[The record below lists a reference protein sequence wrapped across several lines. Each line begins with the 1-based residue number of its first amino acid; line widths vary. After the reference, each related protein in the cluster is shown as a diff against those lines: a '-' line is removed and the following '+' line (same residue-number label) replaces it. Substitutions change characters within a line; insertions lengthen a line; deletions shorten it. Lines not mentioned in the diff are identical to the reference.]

1 MDEQTFITSELLNR
15 KAFNSELLYE
25 EGLEIIQQLTG
36 NFWTDYNTHDPGVT
50 ILEYLCDAIV
60 ELNSRTDEAIEDHLY
75 SNSRDKKIF
84 YDSSEILSCNALTLN
99 DYRKLILD
107 ELPEVKNIWFF
118 PTDPLENSLNGLY
131 KVYVNIHDEIETE
144 EVTQKIL
151 TGIKDVFS
159 SNRNICEDIDEIIVV
174 DTLPIQIKADIEIK
188 RMDEV
193 ESILAQILFN
203 LNEYFNPTV
212 SFYSLKEMIEK
223 EYALDEI
230 YNGPLLKHG
239 FIREEELIPKTER
252 ILISEVIKIIMQIEG
267 IASVKDL
274 YLLVDN
280 KVHDNQIRV
289 GKKLIPVLE
298 FDPQLPQGGNQIS
311 FYKGDV
317 VYNSLDV
324 VLTKRK
330 YNELESARKRVY
342 RLNEEKVEV
351 PTGRPLNIQDY
362 NSVQYLFPQI
372 YGIGEQGVPNGA
384 RELRKAQAK
393 QLKGFLLLF
402 EQLLSNHLAQLS
414 HVKDLFSTTNGIQ
427 QTYFQQNLDAV
438 PDVAPLYRES
448 EGEFITNGV
457 KGEVKIPLN
466 YHEGLQKLIA
476 SQDNFVD
483 RRNRILDFLL
493 AIHGEDYMR
502 YATSQ
507 KNYYF
512 RTEDYQNYLIKNKSR
527 FFEHLVKMNQHRS
540 RAFDYRK
547 EVVGTDN
554 VPGLEAKINILLGF
568 GFTPDSAHHA
578 SLEKY
583 PLLKP
588 FDDQEFTLIDKTAP
602 NRLKRQWA
610 NETDIA
616 QASLNEGIIEEEF
629 DYIDTED
636 VTLELKEEADG
647 YKHQLL
653 EKTVFMRAKLIDSEF
668 LVHGLSLKYYQI
680 GAHPIDKEKF
690 CVIFKSPNQEQ
701 SLLIGQYDVEEDA
714 TNAIMVIVDYLRDLN
729 IRSEGF
735 YLFEHIL
742 LRPDV
747 SDQKF
752 GIYLV
757 DENGENFLR
766 SRERYNFQE
775 RLAKV
780 EELRPPT
787 KEESGKSAHLSIYEH
802 YSVERRED
810 GDFEIQFHTAD
821 KSMQFVSLKAYES
834 VQEIHEKMERVYKFL
849 ANKEDI
855 RPFEEKV
862 AFYIQNSEEDSLVP
876 ESFFVY
882 QTTLL
887 LPSWTARFN
896 DLEFRSIFRD
906 TVNECKPANVK
917 SDLRWLNIEQM
928 QTFEKLYFKWVEA
941 FRKEDN
947 KAEIDLLNNQ
957 MTQLL
962 LELKAAN

>member
-1 MDEQTFITSELLNR
+1 MAEPTFITDELLEK
-15 KAFNSELLYE
+15 KAFNSEALYE
-25 EGLEIIQQLTG
+25 EGLEMIQQLTG

-60 ELNSRTDEAIEDHLY
+60 ELNSRADASIEDHLY
-75 SNSRDKKIF
+75 NKSNDKKIF
-84 YDSSEILSCNALTLN
+84 YESSEILSCNALTMN

-131 KVYVNIHDEIETE
+131 KVYVDIHDELETE
-144 EVTQKIL
+144 EVTKKII
-151 TGIKDVFS
+151 TGIQDVFCA
-159 SNRNICEDIDEIIVV
+159 NRNICEDIDEIVIV

-193 ESILAQILFN
+193 ERILAQILFD

-212 SFYSLKEMIEK
+212 SFHSLKEMIEK
-223 EYALDEI
+223 GYKLDEI

-239 FIREEELIPKTER
+239 FIREEELIAKTER
-252 ILISEVIKIIMQIEG
+252 ILISEVIKIIMQIDG
-267 IASVKDL
+267 VASVKDL

-280 KVHDNQIRV
+280 KVHDNQIVV

-298 FDPQLPQGGNQIS
+298 FDTGLPQGGNQIS

-317 VYNSLDV
+317 VYSSLDLI
-324 VLTKRK
+324 LTKRK
-330 YNELESARKRVY
+330 YNELESAHKRVY

-351 PTGRPLNIQDY
+351 PTGRPLNIESYHSLQ
-362 NSVQYLFPQI
+362 NLFPQV
-372 YGIGEQGVPNGA
+372 YGIGEHGVPSGGG
-384 RELRKAQAK
+384 ELRKAQAK

-402 EQLLSNHLAQLS
+402 EQLLTNHLAQLS

-427 QTYFQQNLDAV
+427 QTYFQQDLNAV
-438 PDVAPLYRES
+438 PDVTPLYRQTD
-448 EGEFITNGV
+448 GEFIANGIE
-457 KGEVKIPLN
+457 GEVKIPAN
-466 YHEGLQKLIA
+466 YQEGLKKLVT
-476 SQDNFVD
+476 SQDNFID

-512 RTEDYQNYLIKNKSR
+512 RSKDYQNYLIKNKSR

-540 RAFDYRK
+540 RAYDYRK
-547 EVVGTDN
+547 EVVGTEN
-554 VPGLEAKINILLGF
+554 VPGLETKINILLGF
-568 GFTPDSAHHA
+568 GFTPDSAHQELPKKH
-578 SLEKY
+578 

-588 FDDQEFTLIDKTAP
+588 FDDQEFMLLDKTAP
-602 NRLKRQWA
+602 NRMKRQWA

-616 QASLNEGIIEEEF
+616 QASLNEGIIEETF

-636 VTLELKEEADG
+636 LTLHLKKEADG
-647 YKHQLL
+647 YRHQLL
-653 EKTVFMRAKLIDSEF
+653 EKTVFMRAKLIDASF
-668 LVHGLSLKYYQI
+668 LVYGLGLKNYQI
-680 GAHPIDKEKF
+680 GVHPIDNEKY
-690 CVIFKSPNQEQ
+690 CVIFKAPKQEQ
-701 SLLIGQYDVEEDA
+701 SLLIALYDNEEDA
-714 TNAIMVIVDYLRDLN
+714 TNAISVIVDYLRDLN

-735 YLFEHIL
+735 HLLEHIL

-766 SRERYNFQE
+766 SDSRYTFQE
-775 RLAKV
+775 RLARV
-780 EELRPPT
+780 EELRPPK
-787 KEESGKSAHLSIYEH
+787 KEEKDKTDHLSIYEN

-810 GDFEIQFHTAD
+810 GDFEIRYHTAD
-821 KSMQFVSLKAYES
+821 NSMHFVSLRAYES

-855 RPFEEKV
+855 RPFEEKI
-862 AFYIQNSEEDSLVP
+862 AFYIQNSDEDSLVP

-917 SDLRWLNIEQM
+917 TDLRWLNIEQM
-928 QTFEKLYFKWVEA
+928 QTFEKLYYQWVDA
-941 FRKEDN
+941 RRKEDN
-947 KAEIDLLNNQ
+947 KAENDILNNQ

-962 LELKAAN
+962 LELKTQK